1 MPNKKAAIK
10 DLKQTKKRTLRN
22 ALIKRNIK
30 EIIKKGTKAVAK
42 GEKVDEIAKELQK
55 AVDKAVKTN
64 VLKVNT
70 GNRKK
75 SRFADM
81 VKKVSSAPK
90 AKVEDKVNGEA
101 REGGL
106 GQKK

>member
-10 DLKQTKKRTLRN
+10 DLRQTKKRSLRN
-22 ALIKRNIK
+22 SLIKRNIK

-55 AVDKAVKTN
+55 VVDKAVKTN
-64 VLKVNT
+64 ILPVNT

-81 VKKVSSAPK
+81 IKRTAPVKT
-90 AKVEDKVNGEA
+90 EDKVNGEA
-101 REGGL
+101 RESGL

>member
-30 EIIKKGTKAVAK
+30 EIIKKGKKAATS
-42 GEKVDEIAKELQK
+42 GQAVDAIAKELQK
-55 AVDKAVKTN
+55 AVDKAVKTK
-64 VLKVNT
+64 VLKANT

-81 VKKVSSAPK
+81 VKKTVVSSK
-90 AKVEDKVNGEA
+90 EKSEE
-101 REGGL
+101 
-106 GQKK
+106 KK

>member
-22 ALIKRNIK
+22 SLIKRNIK
-30 EIIKKGTKAVAK
+30 EIIKKGKKAVI
-42 GEKVDEIAKELQK
+42 GGQKVDEISKELQK
-55 AVDKAVKTN
+55 VVDKAVKN
-64 VLKVNT
+64 NILKPNA

-81 VKKVSSAPK
+81 VKRVAPVSE
-90 AKVEDKVNGEA
+90 AKVEDK
-101 REGGL
+101 
-106 GQKK
+106 K

>member
-22 ALIKRNIK
+22 NLVKRNIK
-30 EIIKKGTKAVAK
+30 EIIKKGKKAVLA
-42 GEKVDEIAKELQK
+42 GQKVDDISKELQK

-64 VLKVNT
+64 VLKANT

-81 VKKVSSAPK
+81 VKKTPAVNTTK
-90 AKVEDKVNGEA
+90 AEE
-101 REGGL
+101 
-106 GQKK
+106 KK

>member
-10 DLKQTKKRTLRN
+10 DLKQNKKHALRN
-22 ALIKRNIK
+22 SLIKRNIK
-30 EIIKKGTKAVAK
+30 EIIKKGTKVVAK
-42 GEKVDEIAKELQK
+42 GDKVDAIAKELQK
-55 AVDKAVKTN
+55 AVDKAVKIN

-81 VKKVSSAPK
+81 VKRVSSASK
-90 AKVEDKVNGEA
+90 AKTEE
-101 REGGL
+101 
-106 GQKK
+106 KK

>member
-22 ALIKRNIK
+22 SLVKRNIK

-42 GEKVDEIAKELQK
+42 GEKVDAIAKELQK
-55 AVDKAVKTN
+55 AVDKAVKN
-64 VLKVNT
+64 NIIKANT

-75 SRFADM
+75 SRFASM
-81 VKKVSSAPK
+81 VKKTASTPK
-90 AKVEDKVNGEA
+90 AEA
-101 REGGL
+101 
-106 GQKK
+106 KK